1 MNLPQRKHPRLKN
14 YDYSSNGCYHI
25 VICIENKSVR
35 LSTVGRGLA
44 PAAAEVRLTKYGRIF
59 KEELLALEQRY
70 SIVKIDKY
78 CIMPDHVHIL
88 LSIDDFGE
96 TAGASP
102 RPTVDGCV
110 RIVKSISARRFNKV
124 DNTPGRKVFQTSFYD
139 EIIGSSA
146 YYEEVWRYI
155 DENPMKWLITKQKN
169 NK

>member
-1 MNLPQRKHPRLKN
+1 MKIKSAEYVNEDKVYRSSDHLTYSCQYHVVFCPKYRRKILVGKYKER
-14 YDYSSNGCYHI
+14 
-25 VICIENKSVR
+25 VI
-35 LSTVGRGLA
+35 
-44 PAAAEVRLTKYGRIF
+44 EVF
-59 KEELLALEQRY
+59 KEVAAKRNF
-70 SIVKIDKY
+70 KI
-78 CIMPDHVHIL
+78 IEMEVMPDHVHIL